1 MEEEKPRKM
10 SAAEFWIRLA
20 VFVALALVAPFTF
33 LAVSYGIFDP
43 KDTQG
48 VSLSGWGIFGLIVCG
63 IVVVSILRQAKR
75 GLSYGNMFRQCID
88 GYSALIPL
96 IILIIAIDAVK
107 ANIAKLETFLIFLA
121 ICEAV
126 AIPVN
131 PLRKWAEQHN
141 IEIAEN
147 FLMKCIKRAIGR

>member
-1 MEEEKPRKM
+1 
-10 SAAEFWIRLA
+10 
-20 VFVALALVAPFTF
+20 
-33 LAVSYGIFDP
+33 
-43 KDTQG
+43 
-48 VSLSGWGIFGLIVCG
+48 
-63 IVVVSILRQAKR
+63 
-75 GLSYGNMFRQCID
+75 MFRQCID

-107 ANIAKLETFLIFLA
+107 ANIGKLETFLIFLA